1 MKTPKE
7 NVRSVLSG
15 ATPER
20 TPYRISVGPDI
31 AQRLRETYGEDYH
44 ARLLDDDMRH
54 RSFWV
59 RWPLVK
65 YVKHGEV
72 TWIDGVLINEWSDLD
87 SYPFPTGREAE
98 WFVDLDNHIALHG
111 ERYGVAVMFP
121 SIFHA
126 CMDTFRGSE
135 NFLMDVYDE
144 PDRVRRLQESIIGT
158 LENMVD
164 EICRRE
170 IDLLIVGDD
179 VSTENA
185 LMVSP
190 DFLREHVFKYNRRLV
205 EIAHRRGKKVFFHTD
220 GVLPD
225 ALVEMVIDCGFDG
238 MHPLQF
244 SCNDL
249 EVFAAKYRNRLLFY
263 GGLDNTQG
271 IPNNDIPW
279 IENHVRKLHEW
290 FGERIILS
298 SSDFMGGTPDEN
310 ILALPRI
317 IKEIC
322 RFGK

>member
-1 MKTPKE
+1 M
-7 NVRSVLSG
+7 G
-15 ATPER
+15 GTPER
-20 TPYRISVGPDI
+20 TPYRIIIGPDI
-31 AQRLRETYGEDYH
+31 AHRLRATYGEDYH
-44 ARLLDDDMRH
+44 SRLLDDDMRH

-72 TWIDGVLINEWSDLD
+72 TWIDGVLINDWSDLD
-87 SYPFPTGREAE
+87 RYPFPTGREPE
-98 WFVDLDNHIALHG
+98 LFVALDAHIAAHG

-144 PDRVRRLQESIIGT
+144 PGRVRRLQESIIGT

-164 EICRRE
+164 
-170 IDLLIVGDD
+170 DIVGDD

-190 DFLREHVFKYNRRLV
+190 DFLKEHVFQYNRRLV
-205 EIAHRRGKKVFFHTD
+205 EVAHRHGKKVFFHTD

-249 EVFAAKYRNRLLFY
+249 ESFAAKYRNRLLFY

-271 IPNNDIPW
+271 IPNNGIPW

-298 SSDFMGGTPDEN
+298 SSDLMGGTPDEN

-322 RFGK
+322 RFGR